1 MIIVGVVLQAGGT
14 ALSAYGSY
22 QSGQAQKGMANYN
35 AKLAEN
41 EAAAK
46 EQQAHFETLQMS
58 KERDRALASQ
68 RAALGSSG
76 AMVSEGT
83 PLLLM
88 AEQAGNFELDI
99 LMQQRN
105 RALEASALRSQATL
119 DRFAGKQAS
128 YAGTMGAFTTVLG
141 GAGSIGMGAASYGAA
156 GGFKSAGGGGMPAG
170 TKTVSASKGY
180 SMVG

>member
-1 MIIVGVVLQAGGT
+1 MSFVVVFVASAAVTAVGTG
-14 ALSAYGSY
+14 LSAYGSY

-41 EAAAK
+41 EAIAK
-46 EQQAHFETLQMS
+46 EQQSHFESLQMA

-88 AEQAGNFELDI
+88 AEQAGNFELDS

-119 DRFAGKQAS
+119 DRFAGKQAA
-128 YAGTMGAFTTVLG
+128 YAGTMGAFTTVLSG
-141 GAGSIGMGAASYGAA
+141 VGSIGMNAAMYS
-156 GGFKSAGGGGMPAG
+156 KAGGG
-170 TKTVSASKGY
+170 KGGG
-180 SMVG
+180 SSGGGSSGGGGK